1 MAKPRKAENPKG
13 LGARVAPLPCEA
25 AATPVFLLSLRPQS
39 NVNWF
44 HVYGLTCKMLGDT
57 SRFVRLS
64 SFRLWAFLTT
74 ESKSESTNEHM
85 HSGGIHCWK
94 SFANLNSSK
103 SSSVQKLNDFGK
115 STITE
120 IKIGSSHN
128 MIPAAQSSPLFFK
141 RRR

>member
-1 MAKPRKAENPKG
+1 MQTVFKNKS
-13 LGARVAPLPCEA
+13 CEA

-94 SFANLNSSK
+94 SFALPFCLVERQFSKQLN
-103 SSSVQKLNDFGK
+103 
-115 STITE
+115 
-120 IKIGSSHN
+120 
-128 MIPAAQSSPLFFK
+128 A
-141 RRR
+141 